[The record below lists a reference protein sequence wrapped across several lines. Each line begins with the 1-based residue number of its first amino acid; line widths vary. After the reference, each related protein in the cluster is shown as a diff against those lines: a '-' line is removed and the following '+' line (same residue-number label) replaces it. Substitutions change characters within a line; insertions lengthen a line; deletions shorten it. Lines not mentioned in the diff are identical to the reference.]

1 MTLGLIRRYLKIL
14 GDLVTV
20 PAAFDSAYTL
30 ILLLFAQD
38 QGSCRNVS
46 QPEGAPDSSKNRNK
60 IFIALAWLLSL
71 HLRS

>member
-30 ILLLFAQD
+30 ILLFAQD

-46 QPEGAPDSSKNRNK
+46 QPEVAPDSSKNRNK
-60 IFIALAWLLSL
+60 IFIALAWLLPL